1 MRTWESLRDKKV
13 GIWGVG
19 VEGQATLRRLAATG
33 ITPTAVVSDRAAPG
47 VEALHDGGLEKLL
60 KCDVVI
66 KSPGI
71 SRYLPEADKLRGAGV
86 VLTSGLD
93 LWMAGAPRERVICVT
108 GTKGK
113 STTSAIAGALISGLG
128 HSVFVGGNIGTPPWD
143 PDSAEADWYVI
154 ETSSYQAVELT
165 HGPAIVVVTSLG
177 QDHLPWHG
185 DYETYV
191 RDKLSICSLAD
202 VRQVIVPNWDQ
213 EIARHENLLGNKV
226 TWVEDSSPSWVN
238 SLKVIGSHNKRNAL
252 LAREALVQIGVPNA
266 NNDNAIA
273 EAAESYE
280 PLPSRLTEIGRVN
293 DVIFVDDSLSTNTLP
308 TIAAIETFSKERL
321 AIILGGKDRG
331 IDYQPLA
338 LALADHE
345 GELLIATIPDNGPRI
360 AQTIRATST
369 DIEVQECADLASAVE
384 KAFAWANPSGVVLLS
399 PAAPSFGVFK
409 DYADRSRAFK
419 ALMEEIA
426 SENAKGPNRN

>member
-1 MRTWESLRDKKV
+1 MQTWESLRDKKV
-13 GIWGVG
+13 GVWGVG
-19 VEGQATLRRLAATG
+19 VEGQATLQRLATAG
-33 ITPTAVVSDRAAPG
+33 ITPSAVVADRAAPG
-47 VEALHDGGLEKLL
+47 VQALHDGGLDQLL

-71 SRYLPEADKLRGAGV
+71 SRYLPEAELLRAAGV
-86 VLTSGLD
+86 VLTIGLD
-93 LWMAGAPRERVICVT
+93 LWMAAAPRERIICVT

-113 STTSAIAGALISGLG
+113 STTSAIASALISGLG

-143 PDSAEADWYVI
+143 PASPDADWYVI
-154 ETSSYQAVELT
+154 ETSSYQAADLT

-191 RDKLSICSLAD
+191 RDKLSICSLED
-202 VRQVIVPNWDQ
+202 VRKVIAPIWDQ
-213 EIARHENLLGNKV
+213 EIALHEHLLGNKV
-226 TWVEDSSPSWVN
+226 AWVEDSTPPWVR
-238 SLKVIGSHNKRNAL
+238 SLKVIGSHNRRNAL

-266 NNDNAIA
+266 NNDNAIG
-273 EAAESYE
+273 EAAKTYE

-293 DVIFVDDSLSTNTLP
+293 DVVFVDDSLSTNTLP
-308 TIAAIETFSKERL
+308 TIAAIETFSNERL
-321 AIILGGKDRG
+321 AVILGGEDRG

-338 LALADHE
+338 LALAAHE
-345 GELLIATIPDNGPRI
+345 GELLITTIPDNGPRI
-360 AQTIRATST
+360 AQKIRATNS
-369 DIEVQECADLASAVE
+369 DIQVQECADLASAV
-384 KAFAWANPSGVVLLS
+384 KQAFAWANPRGVVLLS